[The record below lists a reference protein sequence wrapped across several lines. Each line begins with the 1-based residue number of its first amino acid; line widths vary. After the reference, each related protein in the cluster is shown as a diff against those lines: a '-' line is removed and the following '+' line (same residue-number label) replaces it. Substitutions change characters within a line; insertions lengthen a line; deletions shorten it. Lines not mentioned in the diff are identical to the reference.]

1 MAKHFTEESRAKSN
15 ANLIYI
21 KGNDDP
27 YSVERRKKAVET
39 RRRNS
44 EERRKMKDELD
55 VLLKMALKRGD
66 IVEPEDVLS
75 MEEAEKLN
83 VSAQTAIAIAM
94 LKRAMMGDVQA
105 GQFIRDTVGEK
116 PSDKVEVDQSLTIES
131 WAKTHNVKL

>member
-21 KGNDDP
+21 KGNEDP
-27 YSVERRKKAVET
+27 ASIEIRKKAVDAI
-39 RRRNS
+39 RRKS
-44 EERRKMKDELD
+44 EERRKMKDELNI
-55 VLLKMALKRGD
+55 LLQMALKRGD
-66 IVEPEDVLS
+66 VVEPEDVLS